1 MTGER
6 LKELRKHLG
15 LTQAKLGERLGA
27 SRDVIANIENNRV
40 ELDIT
45 KAKLI
50 VAEFNVNEDWLRTG
64 EGEMFNELDKES
76 KIMSWVG
83 EILGDKSKSFQRA
96 FVTMLASLDED
107 KWELIAEMAKT
118 LYEAEQK
125 EKE

>member
-1 MTGER
+1 MNNR
-6 LKELRKHLG
+6 LKQLRKELNLNQEEFGKRLG
-15 LTQAKLGERLGA
+15 LTKASISRLESGTN
-27 SRDVIANIENNRV
+27 NITEQTFISICR
-40 ELDIT
+40 
-45 KAKLI
+45 
-50 VAEFNVNEDWLRTG
+50 EFNVNEEWLRTG

-83 EILGDKSKSFQRA
+83 EILGDKEKTFQRA
-96 FVTMLASLDED
+96 FVAMLASLDED